1 MGLSKWVQTHLLGLF
16 FYQKISIIFSN
27 HAKYDMFTWYTPRER
42 RGKAMR
48 DKLSV
53 SERRTKILEYLA
65 LKRKSTRIELS
76 LKFNVSICTIA
87 RDIIYLSSVAPIYT
101 KQGNQGGVYILPE
114 YRSYKNYLTDAEEA
128 CLYNLMKK
136 ASNEECRILCGIIT
150 KFTKKA
156 NEND

>member
-1 MGLSKWVQTHLLGLF
+1 MGVNSFAKVLFLSKKF
-16 FYQKISIIFSN
+16 SIIFSN

-150 KFTKKA
+150 KFAKCA
-156 NEND
+156 DMNN